1 MRCDIRSSL
10 CGIVLPLFLAAPLLA
25 QVGTGGGA
33 VTKQNLDLPYDAIG
47 DGEDEEEAPEIVTFY
62 GTTLEGDGFFY
73 VIDRSGSM
81 QNTGE
86 LQIAKREV
94 TKNITEFSER
104 VQFGIFFID
113 EGLAKFPAGGQPAD
127 ANPGMK
133 GSAISFLQSMKGGH
147 GSCCQA
153 GFTAAL
159 RMANQASANRKV
171 IVYVGDG
178 GGTCNNAEEAQYL
191 QQTLGAVSAQNYQRA
206 TINTIGVLDVN
217 QLRENFLRALAGA
230 NGGTYTFITK

>member
-1 MRCDIRSSL
+1 MRWDLRSSL

-25 QVGTGGGA
+25 QV
-33 VTKQNLDLPYDAIG
+33 TKQNLDLPYDSIG
-47 DGEDEEEAPEIVTFY
+47 DGEDEEDAPEIVTFY
-62 GTTLEGDGFFY
+62 GTMLEGDGFFY

-81 QNTGE
+81 QTSGE

-94 TKNITEFSER
+94 TKNVTEFSDR

-113 EGLAKFPAGGQPAD
+113 AGLKQFPSGGQPAE

-133 GSAISFLQSMKGGH
+133 GSAISFLQATQGGA
-147 GSCCQA
+147 GSCPQA
-153 GFTAAL
+153 GFSAAL
-159 RMANQASANRKV
+159 RMANRASAKRKV
-171 IVYVGDG
+171 LVYVGDG
-178 GGTCNNAEEAQYL
+178 GGTCNGANETTYL

-206 TINTIGVLDVN
+206 TVNTIGVLDVN
-217 QLRENFLRALAGA
+217 QLRENFLRAIAGA

>member
-1 MRCDIRSSL
+1 MTKSL
-10 CGIVLPLFLAAPLLA
+10 LESTLRLATCALFVAAVSTLEA
-25 QVGTGGGA
+25 QI
-33 VTKQNLDLPYDAIG
+33 TKQNLDLPYDAIG
-47 DGEDEEEAPEIVTFY
+47 DGEDEEDAPEIVTFY

-81 QNTGE
+81 QTSGE

-94 TKNITEFSER
+94 TKNITEFSDR

-113 EGLAKFPAGGQPAD
+113 AGLKKFPAGGQPAE

-133 GSAISFLQSMKGGH
+133 GSAISFLQATQGGS

-153 GFTAAL
+153 GFVQAL
-159 RMANQASANRKV
+159 RMANQASAPRKV

-178 GGTCNNAEEAQYL
+178 GGTCNGADETQYL

-206 TINTIGVLDVN
+206 IVNTIGVLDVN

-230 NGGTYTFITK
+230 NGGTYTLITK